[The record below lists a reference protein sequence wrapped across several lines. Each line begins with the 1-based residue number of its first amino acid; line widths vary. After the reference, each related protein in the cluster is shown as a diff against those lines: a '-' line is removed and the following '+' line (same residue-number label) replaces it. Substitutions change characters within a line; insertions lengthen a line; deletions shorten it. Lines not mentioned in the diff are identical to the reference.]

1 MTLKIET
8 SRFGSIDLLEEKII
22 HVPSGLFGFP
32 GSKRYTLLE
41 HKKGSPF
48 LWLQSVD
55 NGSVAF
61 VLIDPLLVKPDYEIQ
76 ISPQDMKELQLTDA
90 PDGIQTLVIV
100 NVTPGE
106 KVELTANLLGPIVIN
121 VKKKL
126 GKQIILPE
134 NQYSLRHPIP
144 TDGLK

>member
-1 MTLKIET
+1 MKIET
-8 SRFGSIDLLEEKII
+8 SRFGSLDLLEDKII

-55 NGSVAF
+55 NGSLAF
-61 VLIDPLLVKPDYEIQ
+61 VLIDPLLVTPDYEVQ
-76 ISPQDMKELQLTDA
+76 MSPQDMKELEITDA

-100 NVTPGE
+100 NIVPGE

-121 VKKKL
+121 VRKKV
-126 GKQIILPE
+126 GKQIILSDSR
-134 NQYSLRHPIP
+134 YSLRHPIP
-144 TDGLK
+144 SNGLK

>member
-1 MTLKIET
+1 LTLKLET

-55 NGSVAF
+55 NGSLAF

-76 ISPQDMKELQLTDA
+76 ISPEDMKELELTDA
-90 PDGIQTLVIV
+90 PEGIQTLAIV
-100 NVTPGE
+100 NITPGE
-106 KVELTANLLGPIVIN
+106 KVKLTANLVGPIVIN
-121 VKKKL
+121 VRKKL
-126 GKQIILPE
+126 GRQIVLSDE
-134 NQYSLRHPIP
+134 HYSLRHPIP
-144 TDGLK
+144 QNGLP

>member
-1 MTLKIET
+1 MKIEI
-8 SRFGSIDLLEEKII
+8 SRFGSLDLFEDKII

-55 NGSVAF
+55 NGSLAF
-61 VLIDPLLVKPDYEIQ
+61 VLIDPLLVKADYEIQ
-76 ISPQDMKELQLTDA
+76 ISPQDMNELQLADA

-106 KVELTANLLGPIVIN
+106 RVGLTANLLGPIVIN
-121 VKKKL
+121 VKKKV
-126 GKQIILPE
+126 GKQIILSDSR
-134 NQYSLRHPIP
+134 YSLRHPIP
-144 TDGLK
+144 SNGVK

>member
-1 MTLKIET
+1 MKIET
-8 SRFGSIDLLEEKII
+8 SRFGSLDLLEDKII

-32 GSKRYTLLE
+32 ESKRFTLLE

-48 LWLQSVD
+48 CWLQSVD
-55 NGSVAF
+55 NGSLAF

-76 ISPQDMKELQLTDA
+76 ISPQDMKELQLADA

-100 NVTPGE
+100 NVSPGE

-126 GKQIILPE
+126 GKQIILSD

-144 TDGLK
+144 THGLK

>member
-1 MTLKIET
+1 MKIET
-8 SRFGSIDLLEEKII
+8 SRFGSLDLLEDKII

-32 GSKRYTLLE
+32 ESKRYTLLD

-48 LWLQSVD
+48 VWLQSVD
-55 NGSVAF
+55 NGSLAF
-61 VLIDPLLVKPDYEIQ
+61 VLMDPLLVKPDYEIQ
-76 ISPQDMKELQLTDA
+76 ISPQDMNELQLADA

-100 NVTPGE
+100 NIMPGE

-126 GKQIILPE
+126 GKQIILSDSP
-134 NQYSLRHPIP
+134 YSLRHPIP
-144 TDGLK
+144 SNGLK

>member
-1 MTLKIET
+1 MKIET
-8 SRFGSIDLLEEKII
+8 SRFGSLDLLEDKII

-32 GSKRYTLLE
+32 DSKRYTLFE
-41 HKKGSPF
+41 HKEGSPF

-55 NGSVAF
+55 NGSLAF

-106 KVELTANLLGPIVIN
+106 RVGLTANLLGPIVIN

-126 GKQIILPE
+126 GKQIILSD
-134 NQYSLRHPIP
+134 NQYSLRHPLP
-144 TDGLK
+144 TDGPK